1 MNQVTTNLLEQLAG
15 QERAMIDALGALVRA
30 ESPSSD
36 PAACAACGDV
46 LSDLV
51 ADRLGG
57 VRPERLVVEGR
68 THLRWCFG
76 GPTQVAVIG
85 HLDTVWPSGT
95 IAEIPFDVT
104 DGLARGPGCFDMK
117 AGLVQAV
124 HALACLDS
132 LEGVTLLVTSDE
144 ELGSQTSRALVE
156 ETVRG
161 ARAALVTEP
170 AVDGALKIA
179 RKGVSLYK
187 LLVTGREAHAGLEP
201 EKGANALLALADLL
215 GAVAALAEPS
225 LGTTVTPT
233 VAAAGTARNVVP
245 AEAWAEVDVRAVE
258 PGEQMRVDESIRGL
272 RPWLPGTTLA
282 VEGGPNR
289 PPMPQSIADLLFD
302 RAQRVAVSLGM
313 TALTGQSVGG
323 GSDGNFTA
331 GAGVPTLDGLGA
343 VGDGAHARSEHV
355 VVACMAERA
364 ALLSGLI
371 ADLQANPGVEISLD

>member
-1 MNQVTTNLLEQLAG
+1 MNQVTADLLEHLGAQQAS
-15 QERAMIDALGALVRA
+15 MVDALGELVRA

-46 LSDLV
+46 LSDFV

-57 VRPERLVVEGR
+57 VRPEKLLVEGR
-68 THLRWCFG
+68 THLRWRFG
-76 GPTQVAVIG
+76 GPTQVAIIG
-85 HLDTVWPSGT
+85 HLDTVWPAGT
-95 IAEIPFDVT
+95 LAEIPFDVT
-104 DGLARGPGCFDMK
+104 DGVARGPGCFDMK

-124 HALACLDS
+124 FALASLDG
-132 LEGVTLLVTSDE
+132 LDGVTLLVTSDE

-156 ETVRG
+156 ETVAG
-161 ARAALVTEP
+161 ASAALVTEP

-245 AEAWAEVDVRAVE
+245 ASAWAEVDVRAAE
-258 PGEQMRVDESIRGL
+258 PGEQARIDSSIRGL
-272 RPWLPGTTLA
+272 NPWLPDTSLEI
-282 VEGGPNR
+282 EGGPNR
-289 PPMPQSIADLLFD
+289 PPMPQAMADELFD
-302 RAQRVAVSLGM
+302 RAQRVALRLGLA
-313 TALTGQSVGG
+313 ALTGQGVGG
-323 GSDGNFTA
+323 GSDGNFSA

-343 VGDGAHARSEHV
+343 VGDGAHARHEHV
-355 VVACMAERA
+355 VVACMPERA

-371 ADLQANPGVEISLD
+371 ADLQG